1 MHCFDVLLC
10 CLFVRSRG
18 WPFGKR
24 QLQFHTDHVDDC
36 THETLTTVNKKKQA
50 YFIVHKIWHNTNEL
64 PLTMLIHGV
73 AISSF
78 IFAYIETVCA
88 RLFDRYFAIFD
99 LLFSSQIDYVFEAT
113 ISRVS
118 IVN

>member
-1 MHCFDVLLC
+1 
-10 CLFVRSRG
+10 
-18 WPFGKR
+18 
-24 QLQFHTDHVDDC
+24 
-36 THETLTTVNKKKQA
+36 
-50 YFIVHKIWHNTNEL
+50 
-64 PLTMLIHGV
+64 MLIHGV

>member
-1 MHCFDVLLC
+1 MFFCAV
-10 CLFVRSRG
+10 CLYALVVGHSVNDNSSFIQIMLMIARTRL
-18 WPFGKR
+18 W
-24 QLQFHTDHVDDC
+24 LQWT
-36 THETLTTVNKKKQA
+36 KKKQA